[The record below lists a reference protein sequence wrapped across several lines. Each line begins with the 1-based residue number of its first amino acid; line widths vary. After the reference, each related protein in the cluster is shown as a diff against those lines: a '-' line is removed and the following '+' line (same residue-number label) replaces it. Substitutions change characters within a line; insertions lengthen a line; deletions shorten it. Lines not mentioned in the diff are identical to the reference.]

1 MSLLRRA
8 WIAPLLLAG
17 VLPVA
22 LSLGSPAASAAVP
35 VGFTDTLVTGNVEQ
49 ATDLAAVSGG
59 RLLVTLRK
67 GVVTLVR
74 ADGTTAAV
82 LDLSAQ
88 LCTTVEQGLLGIAA
102 DPAFNTNGY
111 IYLYYSSNEA
121 GCAGNGT
128 VNRVSRFTMTGE
140 TATLASE
147 LPLLFMQEAAGTGNH
162 DGGGVRVGKDGNLYV
177 SVGESGQPTRAP
189 DLGVL
194 NGKVLRIAL
203 DGLIPPGNP
212 YASGGIRCNTTGGTI
227 GGTKCAE
234 VFASG
239 LRNPWRLATD
249 QNAAT
254 ATARLFINDVGEVQA
269 EEFDELAAGAN
280 YGWPARE
287 GLCERGGRSNCGDP
301 GGGLTNP
308 LADYTRE
315 AGCVTIGGGAFV
327 TNGAWG
333 AAYDNGYLA
342 ADVGCGKIFLFR
354 PGAPTWS
361 RSEFATGV
369 GPVSAMAMV
378 DDLGGSSLYYTSLSG
393 ELHKISFESPAVTS
407 SAGAF
412 TPLTPTR
419 ILDTR
424 NGIGYS
430 GAKPGNGS
438 VVSLQA
444 AGANGIPPDA
454 VAVSVNLTGT
464 ESAGPGFVTM
474 YPDDESQPLA
484 SSLNFTTA
492 NETVANAAL
501 IRLPASGRLNLFTQ
515 RSAHLVVDVTGYWKA
530 SGPAQSGRFV
540 PASVPARLLDTRV
553 GNGAPTALL
562 GAFGSVDLQVTGRG
576 GVPASGVSAVAMVV
590 TVADSVRAGF
600 ITVWPTGQPQPNA
613 SSLNAIGPND
623 FRSNLVIVPVGSV
636 GKVTLLAQSPTDL
649 VADVAGWF
657 TDSTAPSSTTGLYV
671 ASSPR
676 RLLDTRAPQAL
687 FSRLDAGDIATVK
700 YTARVSAGAIALV
713 HNLTVDATGPGGFL
727 TAYPT
732 GSALPLASNVNWSGA
747 NQTRASATIS
757 NLANAG
763 QVNYYA
769 KTATDL
775 IVDISGWFT
784 G

>member
-8 WIAPLLLAG
+8 WIAPILIAG

-22 LSLGSPAASAAVP
+22 LTVGTPAASAAVP
-35 VGFTDTLVTGNVEQ
+35 VGFTDTLVTADVEQ

-59 RLLVTLRK
+59 RVLVTLRK

-74 ADGTTAAV
+74 ADGTTAV
-82 LDLSAQ
+82 VVDLSTMV
-88 LCTTVEQGLLGIAA
+88 CTTVEQGLLGIAA
-102 DPAFNTNGY
+102 DPAFATNGY
-111 IYLYYSSNEA
+111 IYLYYSSSEA

-128 VNRVSRFTMTGE
+128 INRVSRFTMTGE
-140 TATLASE
+140 TVSRASE
-147 LPLLFMQEAAGTGNH
+147 LPLLFMQEAANTGNH

-177 SVGESGQPTRAP
+177 SVGESAQPSRAP

-203 DGLIPPGNP
+203 DGSIPAGNP
-212 YASGGIRCNTTGGTI
+212 NASGGVRCNTNGGTI

-254 ATARLFINDVGEVQA
+254 TRVFINDVGEAQA

-280 YGWPARE
+280 FGWPARE
-287 GLCERGGRSNCGDP
+287 GLCERATRSNCGDP

-333 AAYDNGYLA
+333 ATYDNGYLA
-342 ADVGCGKIFLFR
+342 ADVGCGRIFLFK
-354 PGAPTWS
+354 PGSPTWS

-369 GPVSAMAMV
+369 GGVSAMAMV
-378 DDLGGSSLYYTSLSG
+378 DDIGGSSLYYTSLAG
-393 ELHKISFESPAVTS
+393 QLHKISFETPAVTS

-424 NGIGYS
+424 NSIGYS
-430 GAKPGNGS
+430 GAKPANGA
-438 VVSLQA
+438 VVSLQVT
-444 AGANGIPPDA
+444 GANGIPADA

-464 ESAGPGFVTM
+464 ESGGPGFVTM

-515 RSAHLVVDVTGYWKA
+515 RSAHLVVDVTGYWKV
-530 SGPAQSGRFV
+530 SGAVQAGRFV
-540 PASVPARLLDTRV
+540 PTTTPARLLDTRE
-553 GNGAPTALL
+553 GNGAPKASL

-576 GVPASGVSAVAMVV
+576 GVPATGVSAVAMVV

-623 FRSNLVIVPVGSV
+623 FRSNLVVVPVGAG
-636 GKVTLLAQSPTDL
+636 GKVSLLAQSPTDL

-687 FSRLDAGDIATVK
+687 FSRLEAGDIATVK

-732 GSALPLASNVNWSGA
+732 GSSLPLASNVNWSGA

-775 IVDISGWFT
+775 IVDLSGWFI